1 MGTFKFDALQLVLMA
16 LPLIILWWQGR
27 FRLGIEL
34 QSLPD
39 TAEFKP
45 YFILFV
51 LITVH
56 VVIVWLGVLT

>member
-1 MGTFKFDALQLVLMA
+1 MA